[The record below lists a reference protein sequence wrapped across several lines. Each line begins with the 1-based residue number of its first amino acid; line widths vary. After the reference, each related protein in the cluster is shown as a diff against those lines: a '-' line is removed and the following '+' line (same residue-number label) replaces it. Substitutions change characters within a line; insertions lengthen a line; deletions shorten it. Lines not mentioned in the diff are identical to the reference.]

1 MTHLAIDL
9 LGADTPQEEL
19 CRGAVAALKK
29 TKALFLSLCGDREV
43 IAPLMEKSG
52 IPQDRY
58 EVVHAP
64 VAITNYDDPMTCYK
78 QENASLVRAM
88 QIAHD
93 SGGGVVSCGATGAV
107 LVSSIMILGKIN
119 RLHPILAVEL
129 VNVNGGAL
137 LLLDCGANIDTRP
150 ELYPSFAHL
159 GNAYM
164 HCIGNADP
172 RIALLSNGAEETKG
186 CEAVK
191 AAHVL
196 LKQEKG
202 IRFIGNV
209 EATHALD
216 GTTDVIVCDGFH
228 GNILLK
234 SIEGTAKA
242 VISEL
247 EARTR
252 AFPAL
257 GPMTAHLLQDIRKK
271 YDYNTQG
278 GAILLG
284 VSRPVMK
291 GHGSATGEAVEKMID
306 RAGALVRNGFVEQVK
321 KEL

>member
-88 QIAHD
+88 QIARD

-234 SIEGTAKA
+234 SI
-242 VISEL
+242 
-247 EARTR
+247 
-252 AFPAL
+252 F
-257 GPMTAHLLQDIRKK
+257 
-271 YDYNTQG
+271 Y
-278 GAILLG
+278 
-284 VSRPVMK
+284 
-291 GHGSATGEAVEKMID
+291 
-306 RAGALVRNGFVEQVK
+306 
-321 KEL
+321 